1 MQLFMRIYIN
11 TKEKQVKIMSDR
23 NNINGAGAE
32 MKAAQGGADTG
43 GAKLSDMKKEM
54 VDGVQVKTYTLNDSG
69 RSLFNVPT
77 EAQIEQ
83 DIQDY
88 EKRMQEE
95 ADAKFQE
102 LHGGAG
108 SKNADLNDADVKT
121 LDKELGIS
129 RAEDSVKLD
138 PEQIAERMKQIVK
151 DDRIVCIGDSITYG
165 HQVEGSLTWIGR
177 LRREEEINL
186 LNVGLDGD
194 TTEGMLTRFKEHVLD
209 LEPKAVL
216 IMGGG
221 NDIFGEIPLEYVTNN
236 IATMAQIALDKG
248 IVPMVG
254 IEPEPNHKK
263 VPKEWKAFIDYD
275 KACENMATLKQW
287 LLTFAQA
294 NQLPVIDF
302 DTGMKTRLKAG
313 YGRYFMDG
321 AHPNPAGHKIM
332 AAVAKEAF
340 IKMGL
345 LQEKPQPVDDRFA
358 L

>member
-23 NNINGAGAE
+23 NNINGAGVE
-32 MKAAQGGADTG
+32 IKAAQGGADTG

-95 ADAKFQE
+95 ADAKFKE
-102 LHGGAG
+102 LHGN
-108 SKNADLNDADVKT
+108 SADLNDADVKT

-221 NDIFGEIPLEYVTNN
+221 NDIFGETPLEYVTNN